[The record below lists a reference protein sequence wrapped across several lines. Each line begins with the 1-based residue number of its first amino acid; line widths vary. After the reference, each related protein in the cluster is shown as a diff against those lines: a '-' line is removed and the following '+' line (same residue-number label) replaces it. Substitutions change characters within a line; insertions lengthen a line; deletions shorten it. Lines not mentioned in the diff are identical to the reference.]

1 MPTAVSAS
9 QGPDSPDPDS
19 LRYAEHWE
27 PVLTAPSARLLE
39 RVATRLR
46 DPGAESRRQPD
57 GAEPRLLLD
66 VGTGTGSLALAAA
79 ALWPGATIV
88 GLDASAGMLSLAR
101 HRAVAS
107 WPGQS
112 ERFRWLAADAAE
124 MPLGDASVDVAV
136 SSFALQL
143 VDDRRAVLREI
154 GRVLRPE
161 GLFGF
166 VTWLRDDAWMAPDVE
181 FDEAVY
187 DLDLEEPEADA
198 REPEERE
205 YEDPGEAAAEL
216 EAEGFVAVEALSDS
230 LEFRWRR
237 AEYRAFKEEYD
248 ERDLLESLSA
258 ADRAR
263 LLARVDERWAALP
276 DDAFVLRA
284 PLVWAT
290 ARRPAR
296 A

>member
-1 MPTAVSAS
+1 
-9 QGPDSPDPDS
+9 
-19 LRYAEHWE
+19 
-27 PVLTAPSARLLE
+27 
-39 RVATRLR
+39 
-46 DPGAESRRQPD
+46 
-57 GAEPRLLLD
+57 

-79 ALWPGATIV
+79 ARWPAATIV

-101 HRAVAS
+101 QRALTS
-107 WPGQS
+107 WPGRR
-112 ERFRWLAADAAE
+112 ERFRWLAADAAA

-136 SSFALQL
+136 SSFVLQL

-166 VTWLRDDAWMAPDVE
+166 VTWLRDDAWMAPDAE

-187 DLDLEEPEADA
+187 DLDLEEPEAEA
-198 REPEERE
+198 REPGERE
-205 YEDPGEAAAEL
+205 YEDPGEAVAEL
-216 EAEGFVAVEALSDS
+216 EAEGFVDVEAMSDS
-230 LEFRWRR
+230 LEFHWRR
-237 AEYRAFKEEYD
+237 AEYRAFKESYD
-248 ERDLLESLSA
+248 ERDLVESLSA
-258 ADRAR
+258 ADRTR

-290 ARRPAR
+290 ARRPSGA
-296 A
+296 